1 MLKIFKVGTKF
12 LNNPE
17 MGWRDGQLVDILP
30 SGTWMSP
37 QMRRHFTIIEDG
49 LDYWEVRGSRD
60 WKSKDSK
67 VLEFK
72 KQLCATDSNGKYA
85 WEFGFLDDAINK
97 RDLFID
103 PKHLLDTKIITLSQF
118 EDHYNKDK
126 EAAIIYIDIDP
137 DIYINHELDKRRL
150 VSDFFE
156 TPGSIAAGTYS
167 IGAAGDY
174 TTVTAFEAD
183 IAAQLTGNLTGEHL
197 DEETAISSVITFN
210 LDTNNFLLKLTAA
223 SDSEHN
229 GIFGNA
235 THQAGDGARVNY
247 TSFDRIAISESSE
260 GTLNDLELSKLVL
273 DARGSGNIGVL
284 ISNSGENG
292 LITVN
297 KNIIRGDV
305 DSTRGIDL
313 VTTPTNYVIYSNIIY
328 DFFDTGSHGIRS
340 NVTFSQTSNGLIAN
354 NTVINCY
361 NGIDTDS
368 TSGGTQSLV
377 NNLVQDGNVS
387 GSDYVKGGTWSS
399 AKNISEDAT
408 SPNAA
413 YQSKDV
419 HTNSVFQDY
428 ANDNFKLDSGG
439 DVTNLAIVDDGDDLS
454 VNFTDDIIG
463 QTRSTWYIG
472 ASEIVAGGFTVPLA
486 MHHLTKNIGAR

>member
-1 MLKIFKVGTKF
+1 
-12 LNNPE
+12 
-17 MGWRDGQLVDILP
+17 
-30 SGTWMSP
+30 
-37 QMRRHFTIIEDG
+37 
-49 LDYWEVRGSRD
+49 
-60 WKSKDSK
+60 
-67 VLEFK
+67 
-72 KQLCATDSNGKYA
+72 
-85 WEFGFLDDAINK
+85 
-97 RDLFID
+97 
-103 PKHLLDTKIITLSQF
+103 
-118 EDHYNKDK
+118 
-126 EAAIIYIDIDP
+126 
-137 DIYINHELDKRRL
+137 
-150 VSDFFE
+150 
-156 TPGSIAAGTYS
+156 
-167 IGAAGDY
+167 
-174 TTVTAFEAD
+174 
-183 IAAQLTGNLTGEHL
+183 
-197 DEETAISSVITFN
+197 
-210 LDTNNFLLKLTAA
+210 
-223 SDSEHN
+223 
-229 GIFGNA
+229 
-235 THQAGDGARVNY
+235 
-247 TSFDRIAISESSE
+247 
-260 GTLNDLELSKLVL
+260 
-273 DARGSGNIGVL
+273 
-284 ISNSGENG
+284 
-292 LITVN
+292 
-297 KNIIRGDV
+297 
-305 DSTRGIDL
+305 
-313 VTTPTNYVIYSNIIY
+313 VIYNNIIY